1 MKRKTA
7 NTVTFQ
13 QLKFSGGQ
21 GFPACAGDMKSR
33 KLRRTLCYG
42 TVVKHNK
49 RNGEMNSTF
58 KIVFN
63 RARGAMTVV
72 NEMTKSHQT
81 GRKAAVAV
89 AVAGALAFS
98 TSVQAYVYVEAQGQ
112 DKTVTQAHVVSQ
124 DGDRVVGGWSNWSEA
139 AEKAA
144 LNNTVTVKS
153 GDWGMVLGG
162 HYTSGGAEV
171 DHSAVQNTHVVING
185 GTVSKS
191 VVGGTGGTDNQ
202 KLVRHNKTAVASVTI
217 NGGSFGTAQP
227 TTDCTELFVLGG
239 DLMKHKG
246 DNGGGNINAYAESE
260 IGATHVTI
268 KGGTFNSAVVGGS
281 AAIVYYGN
289 ANKGAKTT
297 VGTTNVTIEGGTF
310 NHAIVAGGLAS
321 GHRTHSFVTE
331 ANLSVIAKDKD
342 LAVNDSI
349 FAGGVRRMDSFGGSG
364 GSVEVKHATVRVED
378 VNVKGGIYG
387 TSASLKMLTEKVQV
401 DGKEKEKITGWEFKP
416 LEIDGAVATVLTDM
430 TLVNV
435 IAKESILG
443 EKSTLNVHGKVEL
456 GELKAKGVK
465 ISLFDAPANT
475 PKVQTFA
482 EDVPQTGTQL
492 NLGTLTGT
500 GNSFYFATSDA
511 SVNIAKNGNE
521 NTPDADKPLIDSIT
535 GSGSVNDD
543 VAGDLN
549 ELASMVT
556 VGGTS
561 GAEVLKNT
569 DLKLESGDVFG
580 ETTGTINKE
589 GKLEDVKTSVNMNN
603 VRIAEF
609 AMRTPM
615 QIARIESNDLRKR
628 LGDIRSS
635 EGATG
640 VWARYDGGRFSGG
653 EFENKFNK
661 VQVGADTALAAYG
674 SRLGLSFSYTQGDAD
689 MSGISAD
696 TDAYSLAAYG
706 MWFGEAGQFADVIG
720 RVGTVD
726 TDLATRTYKTNYDQL
741 MLSLSGEFGWR
752 FDLTDTFY
760 AEPSAELTYTRVDG
774 ETFKANS
781 NTLGI
786 DDYDSMVGRI
796 GATAGLNC
804 SQGRGGVYARFGVAH
819 EFMGDGRFTAV
830 NAAGTAA
837 DPIEVDGKD
846 TWVEYAVGANF
857 NITKQ
862 TYVWADL
869 ERTSGAEV
877 DEDWRATIGVRHAF

>member
-1 MKRKTA
+1 MK
-7 NTVTFQ
+7 
-13 QLKFSGGQ
+13 
-21 GFPACAGDMKSR
+21 
-33 KLRRTLCYG
+33 
-42 TVVKHNK
+42 
-49 RNGEMNSTF
+49 STF

-63 RARGAMTVV
+63 GARGAMTVV

-89 AVAGALAFS
+89 AVASALAFS
-98 TSVQAYVYVEAQGQ
+98 AGVQASEYVEAQGQ
-112 DKTVTQAHVVSQ
+112 DKTVTQADVEK
-124 DGDRVVGGWSNWSEA
+124 GGTRVVGGWRDWSNTA
-139 AEKAA
+139 QQAA
-144 LNNTVTVKS
+144 LNNTVTVQS
-153 GDWGMVLGG
+153 GKWNMAIGG
-162 HYTSGGAEV
+162 HYTSSETEV
-171 DHSAVQNTHVVING
+171 NHSAVQNTNVVING
-185 GTVSKS
+185 GEVYA
-191 VVGGTGGTDNQ
+191 VVGGTGGSDN
-202 KLVRHNKTAVASVTI
+202 LNVIRINKNAVASVTI
-217 NGGSFGTAQP
+217 NGGSFGTTKSQ
-227 TTDCTELFVLGG
+227 TDCTELFVLGG

-246 DNGGGNINAYAESE
+246 DNGNGNIDAYAVSE
-260 IGATHVTI
+260 IGATRVTI
-268 KGGTFNSAVVGGS
+268 KDGTFNRAIVGGS

-297 VGTTNVTIEGGTF
+297 VDTTNVTIEGGTF
-310 NHAIVAGGLAS
+310 NHGIVAGSLAS
-321 GHRTHSFVTE
+321 GHKTYSFVKE
-331 ANLSVIAKDKD
+331 ANLSVVAKDKPFE
-342 LAVNDSI
+342 VNNSI
-349 FAGGVRRMDSFGGSG
+349 FAGGLVRDDLYGNPSDSS
-364 GSVEVKHATVRVED
+364 STVEHATVRVEG
-378 VNVKGGIYG
+378 VQVSGGIYG
-387 TSASLKMLTEKVQV
+387 TDATLSMVGDEKDWMYRPLIKNGSA
-401 DGKEKEKITGWEFKP
+401 
-416 LEIDGAVATVLTDM
+416 ATVLTDM

-435 IAKESILG
+435 TAKESILG
-443 EKSTLNVHGKVEL
+443 KDSTLNVLGKVEL
-456 GELKAKGVK
+456 DELKATGVK

-475 PKVQTFA
+475 PKVQTFSEVA
-482 EDVPQTGTQL
+482 PQTGTQL
-492 NLGTLTGT
+492 NLDKLTGT

-511 SVNIAKNGNE
+511 SVNIKENGNVE
-521 NTPDADKPLIDSIT
+521 SETKPLIESIT
-535 GSGSVNDD
+535 GSGSVNDA
-543 VAGDLN
+543 VGGNL
-549 ELASMVT
+549 ESLADMVT
-556 VGGTS
+556 IGTQS
-561 GAEVLKNT
+561 GTDVLT
-569 DLKLESGDVFG
+569 STELKLESGDVFG
-580 ETTGTINKE
+580 ETTGTINE
-589 GKLEDVKTSVNMNN
+589 NGELEDVKTSVNMNN

-635 EGATG
+635 EGVTG

-706 MWFGEAGQFADVIG
+706 MWFGEAGQFVDVIG

>member
-1 MKRKTA
+1 
-7 NTVTFQ
+7 
-13 QLKFSGGQ
+13 
-21 GFPACAGDMKSR
+21 
-33 KLRRTLCYG
+33 
-42 TVVKHNK
+42 
-49 RNGEMNSTF
+49 MNSTF

-112 DKTVTQAHVVSQ
+112 DKTVTQANVVSQ

-162 HYTSGGAEV
+162 HYTSGGAVV

-191 VVGGTGGTDNQ
+191 VVGGTAGTDNQ
-202 KLVRHNKTAVASVTI
+202 KLVRNNKSAVANVTI
-217 NGGSFGTAQP
+217 NGGSFGTTNY

-239 DLMKHKG
+239 DLMKH
-246 DNGGGNINAYAESE
+246 GGSYSGIIDAEAESE

-401 DGKEKEKITGWEFKP
+401 DGEEKEKITGWEFKP
-416 LEIDGAVATVLTDM
+416 LEINGVVATVLTDM

-435 IAKESILG
+435 SATESILG
-443 EKSTLNVHGKVEL
+443 EKSTLNVHGKVKL
-456 GELKAKGVK
+456 NELKATDVK

-482 EDVPQTGTQL
+482 EAAPQTGTQL
-492 NLGTLTGT
+492 NLDTLTGT
-500 GNSFYFATSDA
+500 RNSFYFATSDA
-511 SVNIAKNGNE
+511 SVNIGRNGNVGSE
-521 NTPDADKPLIDSIT
+521 TKPLIDSIT

-543 VAGDLN
+543 VGGNL
-549 ELASMVT
+549 ESLADMVT
-556 VGGTS
+556 IGTQS
-561 GAEVLKNT
+561 GTDVLTNT
-569 DLKLESGDVFG
+569 ELKLESGDVFG
-580 ETTGTINKE
+580 ETTGKINEKGE
-589 GKLEDVKTSVNMNN
+589 LENVETSVNMNN

-628 LGDIRSS
+628 MGDIRSS

>member
-1 MKRKTA
+1 MKWKATKIPLYS
-7 NTVTFQ
+7 NGLSF
-13 QLKFSGGQ
+13 LGGGA

-89 AVAGALAFS
+89 AVAGGLAFS
-98 TSVQAYVYVEAQGQ
+98 VGVHAAVSVYVEGAGK
-112 DKTVTQAHVVSQ
+112 DITVTEANIISNF
-124 DGDRVVGGWSNWSEA
+124 DNRVVGGWNKWSDTA
-139 AEKAA
+139 QQAA
-144 LNNTVTVKS
+144 LNNTVTVQS
-153 GDWGMVLGG
+153 GKWNMAIGG
-162 HYTSGGAEV
+162 HYSGDRDKAIT
-171 DHSAVQNTHVVING
+171 HSVENTNVVING
-185 GTVSKS
+185 GEVYA
-191 VVGGTGGTDNQ
+191 VVGGTGGSDNL
-202 KLVRHNKTAVASVTI
+202 KVARSNKNAVASVTI
-217 NGGSFGTAQP
+217 NGGSFGT
-227 TTDCTELFVLGG
+227 TDYKTDCTELFVLGG
-239 DLMKHKG
+239 DLMKH
-246 DNGGGNINAYAESE
+246 GGSYSGIIDAEAESE

-310 NHAIVAGGLAS
+310 NHGIVAGGLAS
-321 GHRTHSFVTE
+321 GHKTHSFVKE
-331 ANLSVIAKDKD
+331 ANLSIVAKDKA
-342 LAVNDSI
+342 LVVKNSI
-349 FAGGVRRMDSFGGSG
+349 FAGGLVRDDAYGNPADSSSTVG
-364 GSVEVKHATVRVED
+364 HATVRVEG
-378 VNVKGGIYG
+378 VKVEGGIYG
-387 TSASLKMLTEKVQV
+387 TDATLSMVGNKQGWMYRPLLNTDGSA
-401 DGKEKEKITGWEFKP
+401 
-416 LEIDGAVATVLTDM
+416 ATVRTDM

-435 IAKESILG
+435 TATKSILG
-443 EKSTLNVHGKVEL
+443 KDSTLNVHGKVKL
-456 GELKAKGVK
+456 NELKATDVK

-482 EDVPQTGTQL
+482 DDAPQTGTQL
-492 NLGTLTGT
+492 NLDKLTGT

-511 SVNIAKNGNE
+511 SVNIKENGNAE
-521 NTPDADKPLIDSIT
+521 SETKPLIDSIT

-549 ELASMVT
+549 ELASMIT
-556 VGGTS
+556 VGDKT
-561 GAEVLKNT
+561 GADVLKNT

-580 ETTGTINKE
+580 ETTGTLNE
-589 GKLEDVKTSVNMNN
+589 NGELEDVKTSVNMNN

-628 LGDIRSS
+628 MGDIRSS

-774 ETFKANS
+774 ETFKANG

>member
-1 MKRKTA
+1 
-7 NTVTFQ
+7 
-13 QLKFSGGQ
+13 
-21 GFPACAGDMKSR
+21 MKSR

-112 DKTVTQAHVVSQ
+112 DKTVTQANVVSQ

-162 HYTSGGAEV
+162 HFSSGGAEV

-217 NGGSFGTAQP
+217 NGGSFRTTNY

-246 DNGGGNINAYAESE
+246 DAFGGNINAEAESE

-310 NHAIVAGGLAS
+310 NHGIVAGGLAS
-321 GHRTHSFVTE
+321 GHKTHSFVKE
-331 ANLSVIAKDKD
+331 ANLSIVAKDKA
-342 LAVNDSI
+342 LVVKNSI
-349 FAGGVRRMDSFGGSG
+349 FAGGLVRDDAYGNPADSSSTVG
-364 GSVEVKHATVRVED
+364 HATVRVEG
-378 VNVKGGIYG
+378 VKVEGGIYG
-387 TSASLKMLTEKVQV
+387 TDATLSMVGNKQGWMYRPLLNTDGSA
-401 DGKEKEKITGWEFKP
+401 
-416 LEIDGAVATVLTDM
+416 ATVRTDM

-435 IAKESILG
+435 TATKSILG
-443 EKSTLNVHGKVEL
+443 KDSTLNVHGKVKL
-456 GELKAKGVK
+456 NELKATDVK

-482 EDVPQTGTQL
+482 DDAPQTGTQL
-492 NLGTLTGT
+492 NLDKLTGT

-511 SVNIAKNGNE
+511 SVNIKENGNAE
-521 NTPDADKPLIDSIT
+521 SETKPLIDSIT

-580 ETTGTINKE
+580 ETTGTINEE

-628 LGDIRSS
+628 MGDIRSS
-635 EGATG
+635 EGVTG

-726 TDLATRTYKTNYDQL
+726 TELATRTYKTNYDQL

-774 ETFKANS
+774 ETFKANG

>member
-1 MKRKTA
+1 
-7 NTVTFQ
+7 
-13 QLKFSGGQ
+13 
-21 GFPACAGDMKSR
+21 
-33 KLRRTLCYG
+33 
-42 TVVKHNK
+42 
-49 RNGEMNSTF
+49 MNSTF

-98 TSVQAYVYVEAQGQ
+98 AGVQASEYVEAQGQ
-112 DKTVTQAHVVSQ
+112 DKTVTQADVEK
-124 DGDRVVGGWSNWSEA
+124 GGKRVVGGWRNWSGTA
-139 AEKAA
+139 QQAK
-144 LNNTVTVKS
+144 LNNTVTVES
-153 GDWGMVLGG
+153 GEWQLVIGG
-162 HYTSGGAEV
+162 HYSGVA
-171 DHSAVQNTHVVING
+171 DKAITHSVENTNVVING
-185 GTVSKS
+185 GSITKS
-191 VVGGTGGTDNQ
+191 VVGGTGASDN
-202 KLVRHNKTAVASVTI
+202 LEVTRINKNAVASVTI
-217 NGGSFGTAQP
+217 NGGSFGVAGEVGNT
-227 TTDCTELFVLGG
+227 TELFVLGG
-239 DLMKHKG
+239 DLMKHR
-246 DNGGGNINAYAESE
+246 GGFKNDPKDPDLSDAYAESE

-268 KGGTFNSAVVGGS
+268 KDGTFNSAIVGGS

-321 GHRTHSFVTE
+321 GHKTHSFVTE
-331 ANLSVIAKDKD
+331 ANLSVIAKDKA
-342 LAVNDSI
+342 LVVNDSI
-349 FAGGVRRMDSFGGSG
+349 FAGGVRRMDSLGGSG
-364 GSVEVKHATVRVED
+364 GSVKVDHATVRVEG
-378 VNVKGGIYG
+378 VKVEGGIYG
-387 TSASLKMLTEKVQV
+387 THAALTGTQSTTNSNNISKWHY
-401 DGKEKEKITGWEFKP
+401 DP

-435 IAKESILG
+435 SAKESILG
-443 EKSTLNVHGKVEL
+443 EESTLNVHGKVEL
-456 GELKAKGVK
+456 GDLKATGVK
-465 ISLFDAPANT
+465 ISLFDAPNS
-475 PKVQTFA
+475 PKVQTFDEA
-482 EDVPQTGTQL
+482 APQTGTQL
-492 NLGTLTGT
+492 NLGKLTGT

-511 SVNIAKNGNE
+511 SVNIEMNGNAE
-521 NTPDADKPLIDSIT
+521 SETKPLIDSIT

-549 ELASMVT
+549 ELASMIT
-556 VGGTS
+556 VDDKT

-580 ETTGTINKE
+580 ETTGTINEE
-589 GKLEDVKTSVNMNN
+589 GKIEDVKTSVNMNN

-609 AMRTPM
+609 AMRAPM

-628 LGDIRSS
+628 MGDIRSS
-635 EGATG
+635 EGVTG

-689 MSGISAD
+689 MSGMSGISAD

-774 ETFKANS
+774 ETFKANG

>member
-1 MKRKTA
+1 
-7 NTVTFQ
+7 
-13 QLKFSGGQ
+13 
-21 GFPACAGDMKSR
+21 
-33 KLRRTLCYG
+33 
-42 TVVKHNK
+42 
-49 RNGEMNSTF
+49 MNSTF

-98 TSVQAYVYVEAQGQ
+98 AGVQAETRYVQGQGQ
-112 DKTVTQAHVVSQ
+112 DVTVTKKDVDSKYSEN
-124 DGDRVVGGWSNWSEA
+124 RVVGGWSNWSEA

-144 LNNTVTVKS
+144 LNNTVTVES

-162 HYTSGGAEV
+162 HYTSGGAVV

-191 VVGGTGGTDNQ
+191 VVGGTAGTDNR
-202 KLVRHNKTAVASVTI
+202 KLVRNNKSAVANVTI
-217 NGGSFGTAQP
+217 NGGSFGAEGEVGNA
-227 TTDCTELFVLGG
+227 TELFVLGG
-239 DLMKHKG
+239 DLMKH
-246 DNGGGNINAYAESE
+246 GGSYSGIIDACAESE

-268 KGGTFNSAVVGGS
+268 KDGTFNSAIVGGS

-321 GHRTHSFVTE
+321 GHKTHSFVTE
-331 ANLSVIAKDKD
+331 ANLSVIAKDKA
-342 LAVNDSI
+342 LVVNDSI
-349 FAGGVRRMDSFGGSG
+349 FAGGVRRMDSLGGSG
-364 GSVEVKHATVRVED
+364 GSVEVDHATVRVEG
-378 VNVKGGIYG
+378 VKVEGGIYG
-387 TSASLKMLTEKVQV
+387 THAALKGTKSPTNSNNIIEWHY
-401 DGKEKEKITGWEFKP
+401 TP
-416 LEIDGAVATVLTDM
+416 LEIAGAVATVLTDM

-435 IAKESILG
+435 SATKSILG
-443 EKSTLNVHGKVEL
+443 EKSTLNVHGNVEL
-456 GELKAKGVK
+456 GELKATDVK
-465 ISLFDAPANT
+465 ISLFDAPNS
-475 PKVQTFA
+475 PKVQTFDEA
-482 EDVPQTGTQL
+482 APQTGTQL

-511 SVNIAKNGNE
+511 SVNIEKNGNAVSE
-521 NTPDADKPLIDSIT
+521 TKPLIDSIT

-549 ELASMVT
+549 ELASMIT
-556 VGGTS
+556 VGDKS

-580 ETTGTINKE
+580 ETTGTINEE

-696 TDAYSLAAYG
+696 TDAYSLAVYG

-774 ETFKANS
+774 ETFKANG

-837 DPIEVDGKD
+837 DLIEVDGKD

>member
-1 MKRKTA
+1 MKQKTA
-7 NTVTFQ
+7 NAVIFQ

-112 DKTVTQAHVVSQ
+112 DKTVTQADVVSQ

-162 HYTSGGAEV
+162 HYTSGGAVV

-191 VVGGTGGTDNQ
+191 VVGGTAGTDNQ
-202 KLVRHNKTAVASVTI
+202 KLVRNNKSAVANVTI
-217 NGGSFGTAQP
+217 NGGSFGTTNY

-239 DLMKHKG
+239 DLMKHRG
-246 DNGGGNINAYAESE
+246 DNSGGNINAEAESE

-310 NHAIVAGGLAS
+310 NHGIVAGGLAS
-321 GHRTHSFVTE
+321 GHKTHSFVKE
-331 ANLSVIAKDKD
+331 ANLSIIAKDKA
-342 LAVNDSI
+342 LVVNKSI
-349 FAGGVRRMDSFGGSG
+349 FAGGLVRDDAYGNPADSSSTVG
-364 GSVEVKHATVRVED
+364 HATVRVEG
-378 VNVKGGIYG
+378 VKVEGGIYG
-387 TSASLKMLTEKVQV
+387 TDATLSMVGNKQGWMYRPLLNTDGSA
-401 DGKEKEKITGWEFKP
+401 
-416 LEIDGAVATVLTDM
+416 ATVRTDM

-435 IAKESILG
+435 TAKESILG
-443 EKSTLNVHGKVEL
+443 KDSTLNVHGKVEL
-456 GELKAKGVK
+456 GELKATGVK

-689 MSGISAD
+689 MSGMSGISAD

-774 ETFKANS
+774 ETFKANG

>member
-1 MKRKTA
+1 MKWKTA
-7 NTVTFQ
+7 NAVIFQ

-98 TSVQAYVYVEAQGQ
+98 AGVQASEYVEAQGQ
-112 DKTVTQAHVVSQ
+112 DKTVTQADVEK
-124 DGDRVVGGWSNWSEA
+124 GGKRVVGGWRNWSDTA
-139 AEKAA
+139 QQAK
-144 LNNTVTVKS
+144 LNNTVTVES
-153 GDWGMVLGG
+153 GEWQLVIGG
-162 HYTSGGAEV
+162 HYSGVA
-171 DHSAVQNTHVVING
+171 DKAITHSVENTNVVING
-185 GTVSKS
+185 GTITKS
-191 VVGGTGGTDNQ
+191 VVGGTGASNNFEITRIDKN
-202 KLVRHNKTAVASVTI
+202 AVASVTI
-217 NGGSFGTAQP
+217 NGGSFGVEGEVGNA
-227 TTDCTELFVLGG
+227 TELFVLGG
-239 DLMKHKG
+239 DLMKHRGTFKSNK
-246 DNGGGNINAYAESE
+246 DEPDLSNAYAESE
-260 IGATHVTI
+260 IGATRVTI
-268 KGGTFNSAVVGGS
+268 NDGTFNSAIVGGS
-281 AAIVYYGN
+281 AAIVYYGD
-289 ANKGAKTT
+289 ANRGAKTT
-297 VGTTNVTIEGGTF
+297 VGTTNVTIEGGKF
-310 NHAIVAGGLAS
+310 NHGIVAGSLAS
-321 GHRTHSFVTE
+321 GHKTYSLVKE
-331 ANLSVIAKDKD
+331 ANLSIVAKDKP
-342 LAVNDSI
+342 LEVNNSI
-349 FAGGVRRMDSFGGSG
+349 FAGGLVRYDAYGNNGNPSDSS
-364 GSVEVKHATVRVED
+364 STVEHATVRVEGVTVD
-378 VNVKGGIYG
+378 GGIYG
-387 TSASLKMLTEKVQV
+387 TDAVLTGTVSSSNPNNISK
-401 DGKEKEKITGWEFKP
+401 WHYKP
-416 LEIDGAVATVLTDM
+416 LENNGAFATVRTDM

-435 IAKESILG
+435 TAKESILG
-443 EKSTLNVHGKVEL
+443 KDSTLNVHGKVEL
-456 GELKAKGVK
+456 GELKATGVK

-482 EDVPQTGTQL
+482 EAASQTGTQL
-492 NLGTLTGT
+492 NLEKLTGT
-500 GNSFYFATSDA
+500 GNE
-511 SVNIAKNGNE
+511 NGE
-521 NTPDADKPLIDSIT
+521 
-535 GSGSVNDD
+535 
-543 VAGDLN
+543 
-549 ELASMVT
+549 
-556 VGGTS
+556 
-561 GAEVLKNT
+561 
-569 DLKLESGDVFG
+569 
-580 ETTGTINKE
+580 
-589 GKLEDVKTSVNMNN
+589 LEDVKTSVNMNN

-628 LGDIRSS
+628 MGDIRSS
-635 EGATG
+635 EGVTG

-689 MSGISAD
+689 MSGISGISAD

-752 FDLTDTFY
+752 FDLTDAFY

-774 ETFKANS
+774 ETFKANG

>member
-1 MKRKTA
+1 
-7 NTVTFQ
+7 
-13 QLKFSGGQ
+13 
-21 GFPACAGDMKSR
+21 MKSR

-98 TSVQAYVYVEAQGQ
+98 AGVQASEYVEAQGQ
-112 DKTVTQAHVVSQ
+112 DKTVTQADVEK
-124 DGDRVVGGWSNWSEA
+124 GGKRVVGGWRNWSDTA
-139 AEKAA
+139 QQAK
-144 LNNTVTVKS
+144 LNNTVTVES
-153 GDWGMVLGG
+153 GEWQLVIGG
-162 HYTSGGAEV
+162 HYSGVA
-171 DHSAVQNTHVVING
+171 DKAITHSVENTNVVING
-185 GTVSKS
+185 GSITKS
-191 VVGGTGGTDNQ
+191 VVGGTGASDN
-202 KLVRHNKTAVASVTI
+202 LEVTRINKNAVASVTI
-217 NGGSFGTAQP
+217 NGGSFGVAGEVGNT
-227 TTDCTELFVLGG
+227 TELFVLGG
-239 DLMKHKG
+239 DLMKHR
-246 DNGGGNINAYAESE
+246 GGFKNDPKDPDLSDAYAESE

-268 KGGTFNSAVVGGS
+268 KDGTFNSAIVGGS

-321 GHRTHSFVTE
+321 GHKTHSFVTE
-331 ANLSVIAKDKD
+331 ANLSVIAKDKA
-342 LAVNDSI
+342 LVVNDSI
-349 FAGGVRRMDSFGGSG
+349 FAGGVRRMDSLGGSG
-364 GSVEVKHATVRVED
+364 GSVKVDHATVRVEG
-378 VNVKGGIYG
+378 VKVEGGIYG
-387 TSASLKMLTEKVQV
+387 THAALTGTQSTTNSNNISKWHY
-401 DGKEKEKITGWEFKP
+401 DP

-435 IAKESILG
+435 SAKESILG
-443 EKSTLNVHGKVEL
+443 EESTLNVHGKVEL
-456 GELKAKGVK
+456 GDLKATGVK
-465 ISLFDAPANT
+465 ISLFDAPNS
-475 PKVQTFA
+475 PKVQTFDEA
-482 EDVPQTGTQL
+482 APQTGTQL
-492 NLGTLTGT
+492 NLGKLTGT

-511 SVNIAKNGNE
+511 SVNIEMNGNAE
-521 NTPDADKPLIDSIT
+521 SETKPLIDSIT

-549 ELASMVT
+549 ELASMIT
-556 VGGTS
+556 VDDKT

-580 ETTGTINKE
+580 ETTGTINEE

-628 LGDIRSS
+628 MGDIRSS
-635 EGATG
+635 EGVTG

-689 MSGISAD
+689 MSGMSGISAD

-774 ETFKANS
+774 ETFKANG

>member
-1 MKRKTA
+1 
-7 NTVTFQ
+7 
-13 QLKFSGGQ
+13 
-21 GFPACAGDMKSR
+21 MKSR
-33 KLRRTLCYG
+33 ILRRTLCYG

-98 TSVQAYVYVEAQGQ
+98 AGVQASEYVEAQGQ
-112 DKTVTQAHVVSQ
+112 DKTVTQADVEK
-124 DGDRVVGGWSNWSEA
+124 GGKRVVGGWRNWSGTA
-139 AEKAA
+139 QQAK
-144 LNNTVTVKS
+144 LNNTVTVES
-153 GDWGMVLGG
+153 GEWQLVIGG
-162 HYTSGGAEV
+162 HYSGVA
-171 DHSAVQNTHVVING
+171 DKAITHSVENTNVVING
-185 GTVSKS
+185 GSITKS
-191 VVGGTGGTDNQ
+191 VVGGTGASDN
-202 KLVRHNKTAVASVTI
+202 LEVTRINKNAVASVTI
-217 NGGSFGTAQP
+217 NGGFFGVAGEVGNT
-227 TTDCTELFVLGG
+227 TELFVLGG
-239 DLMKHKG
+239 DLMKHR
-246 DNGGGNINAYAESE
+246 GGFKNDPKDPDLSDAYAESE

-268 KGGTFNSAVVGGS
+268 KDGTFNSAIVGGS

-321 GHRTHSFVTE
+321 GHKTHSFVTE
-331 ANLSVIAKDKD
+331 ANLSVIAKDKA
-342 LAVNDSI
+342 LVVNDSI
-349 FAGGVRRMDSFGGSG
+349 FAGGVRRMDSLGGSG
-364 GSVEVKHATVRVED
+364 GSVKVDHATVRVEG
-378 VNVKGGIYG
+378 VKVEGGIYG
-387 TSASLKMLTEKVQV
+387 THAALTGTQSTTNSNNISKWHY
-401 DGKEKEKITGWEFKP
+401 DP

-435 IAKESILG
+435 SAKESILG
-443 EKSTLNVHGKVEL
+443 EESTLNVHGKVEL
-456 GELKAKGVK
+456 GDLKATGVK
-465 ISLFDAPANT
+465 ISLFDAPNS
-475 PKVQTFA
+475 PKVQTFDEA
-482 EDVPQTGTQL
+482 APQTGTQL
-492 NLGTLTGT
+492 NLGKLTGT

-511 SVNIAKNGNE
+511 SVNIEMNGNAE
-521 NTPDADKPLIDSIT
+521 SETKPLIDSIT

-549 ELASMVT
+549 ELASMIT
-556 VGGTS
+556 VDDKT

-580 ETTGTINKE
+580 ETTGTINEE

-628 LGDIRSS
+628 MGDIRSS
-635 EGATG
+635 EGVTG

>member
-1 MKRKTA
+1 
-7 NTVTFQ
+7 
-13 QLKFSGGQ
+13 
-21 GFPACAGDMKSR
+21 MKSR
-33 KLRRTLCYG
+33 KLRRILCYG

-98 TSVQAYVYVEAQGQ
+98 AGVQASEYVEAQGQ
-112 DKTVTQAHVVSQ
+112 DKTVTQADVEK
-124 DGDRVVGGWSNWSEA
+124 GGKRVVGGWRNWSDTA
-139 AEKAA
+139 QQAK
-144 LNNTVTVKS
+144 LNNTVTVES
-153 GDWGMVLGG
+153 GEWQLVIGG
-162 HYTSGGAEV
+162 HYSGVA
-171 DHSAVQNTHVVING
+171 DKAITHSVENTNVVING
-185 GTVSKS
+185 GSITKS
-191 VVGGTGGTDNQ
+191 VVGGTGASDN
-202 KLVRHNKTAVASVTI
+202 LEVTRINKNAVASVTI
-217 NGGSFGTAQP
+217 NGGSFGVAGEVGNT
-227 TTDCTELFVLGG
+227 TELFVLGG
-239 DLMKHKG
+239 DLMKHR
-246 DNGGGNINAYAESE
+246 GGFKNDPKDPDLSDAYAESE

-268 KGGTFNSAVVGGS
+268 KDGTFNSAIVGGS

-321 GHRTHSFVTE
+321 GHKTHSFVTE
-331 ANLSVIAKDKD
+331 ANLSVIAKDKA
-342 LAVNDSI
+342 LVVNDSI
-349 FAGGVRRMDSFGGSG
+349 FAGGVRRMDSLGGSG
-364 GSVEVKHATVRVED
+364 GSVKVDHATVRVEG
-378 VNVKGGIYG
+378 VKVEGGIYG
-387 TSASLKMLTEKVQV
+387 THAALTGTQSTTNSNNISKWHY
-401 DGKEKEKITGWEFKP
+401 DP

-435 IAKESILG
+435 SAKESILG
-443 EKSTLNVHGKVEL
+443 EESTLNVHGKVEL
-456 GELKAKGVK
+456 GDLKATGVK
-465 ISLFDAPANT
+465 ISLFDAPNS
-475 PKVQTFA
+475 PKVQTFDEA
-482 EDVPQTGTQL
+482 APQTGTQL
-492 NLGTLTGT
+492 NLGKLTGT

-511 SVNIAKNGNE
+511 SVNIEMNGNAE
-521 NTPDADKPLIDSIT
+521 SETKPLIDSIT

-549 ELASMVT
+549 ELASMIT
-556 VGGTS
+556 VDDKT

-580 ETTGTINKE
+580 ETTGTINEE

-628 LGDIRSS
+628 MGDIRSS
-635 EGATG
+635 EGVTG

-689 MSGISAD
+689 MSGMSGISAD

-752 FDLTDTFY
+752 FDLTDAFY

-774 ETFKANS
+774 ETFKANG

>member
-1 MKRKTA
+1 
-7 NTVTFQ
+7 
-13 QLKFSGGQ
+13 
-21 GFPACAGDMKSR
+21 
-33 KLRRTLCYG
+33 
-42 TVVKHNK
+42 
-49 RNGEMNSTF
+49 MNSTF

-98 TSVQAYVYVEAQGQ
+98 AGVQASEYVEAQGQ
-112 DKTVTQAHVVSQ
+112 DKTVTQADVEK
-124 DGDRVVGGWSNWSEA
+124 GGKRVVGGWRNWSDTA
-139 AEKAA
+139 QQAK
-144 LNNTVTVKS
+144 LNNTVTVES
-153 GDWGMVLGG
+153 GEWQLVIGG
-162 HYTSGGAEV
+162 HYSGVA
-171 DHSAVQNTHVVING
+171 DKAITHSVENTNVVING
-185 GTVSKS
+185 GSITKS
-191 VVGGTGGTDNQ
+191 VVGGTGASDN
-202 KLVRHNKTAVASVTI
+202 LEVTRINKNAVASVTI
-217 NGGSFGTAQP
+217 NGGSFGVAGEVGNA
-227 TTDCTELFVLGG
+227 TELFVVGG
-239 DLMKHKG
+239 DLMKHR
-246 DNGGGNINAYAESE
+246 GGYREEESWPDLTNAYAESV

-268 KGGTFNSAVVGGS
+268 KDGTFNSAIVGGS

-321 GHRTHSFVTE
+321 GHKTHSFVTE
-331 ANLSVIAKDKD
+331 ANLSVIAKDKA
-342 LAVNDSI
+342 LVVKDSI
-349 FAGGVRRMDSFGGSG
+349 FAGGVRRMDSLGGSG
-364 GSVEVKHATVRVED
+364 GSVKVDHATVRVEG
-378 VNVKGGIYG
+378 VEVQGGIYG
-387 TSASLKMLTEKVQV
+387 THAALTGTQSTT
-401 DGKEKEKITGWEFKP
+401 DSNKISKWNYNP

-435 IAKESILG
+435 SAKESILG

-456 GELKAKGVK
+456 GDLKATGVK
-465 ISLFDAPANT
+465 ISLFDAPNS
-475 PKVQTFA
+475 PKVQTFDEA
-482 EDVPQTGTQL
+482 APQTGTQL

-500 GNSFYFATSDA
+500 GNSFYFAISDA

-549 ELASMVT
+549 ELASMIT
-556 VGGTS
+556 VGDKT
-561 GAEVLKNT
+561 GADVLKNT

-580 ETTGTINKE
+580 ETTGTINEE

-628 LGDIRSS
+628 MGDIRSS
-635 EGATG
+635 EGVTG

-689 MSGISAD
+689 MSGMSGISAD

-774 ETFKANS
+774 ETFKANG

>member
-1 MKRKTA
+1 
-7 NTVTFQ
+7 
-13 QLKFSGGQ
+13 
-21 GFPACAGDMKSR
+21 MKSR

-162 HYTSGGAEV
+162 HYTSGGAVV

-202 KLVRHNKTAVASVTI
+202 KLVRNNKTAVTSVTI
-217 NGGSFGTAQP
+217 NDGRFGTDQP

-239 DLMKHKG
+239 DLMKYKG
-246 DNGGGNINAYAESE
+246 ATNVVDDTKEAMST

-268 KGGTFNSAVVGGS
+268 KHGTFNSAIVGGS
-281 AAIVYYGN
+281 AAIVYYEN
-289 ANKGAKTT
+289 ANKGVTT
-297 VGTTNVTIEGGTF
+297 SVGTTNVKIEGGTF

-349 FAGGVRRMDSFGGSG
+349 FAGGVRRMDSLGGSG
-364 GSVEVKHATVRVED
+364 GSVEVDHATVRVED

-435 IAKESILG
+435 TAKESILG
-443 EKSTLNVHGKVEL
+443 KDSTLNVHGKVEL
-456 GELKAKGVK
+456 GELKATDVK
-465 ISLFDAPANT
+465 ISLFDAPNS
-475 PKVQTFA
+475 PKVQTFDEA
-482 EDVPQTGTQL
+482 APQTGTQL

-511 SVNIAKNGNE
+511 SVNIEKNGNAVSE
-521 NTPDADKPLIDSIT
+521 TKPLIDSIT

-543 VAGDLN
+543 VGGNL
-549 ELASMVT
+549 ESLADMVT
-556 VGGTS
+556 IGTQS
-561 GAEVLKNT
+561 GTDVLTNT
-569 DLKLESGDVFG
+569 KLTLESGDVFG
-580 ETTGTINKE
+580 ETTGTINEE
-589 GKLEDVKTSVNMNN
+589 GKLENVTTSVNMNN

-774 ETFKANS
+774 ETFKANG

>member
-1 MKRKTA
+1 
-7 NTVTFQ
+7 
-13 QLKFSGGQ
+13 
-21 GFPACAGDMKSR
+21 
-33 KLRRTLCYG
+33 
-42 TVVKHNK
+42 
-49 RNGEMNSTF
+49 
-58 KIVFN
+58 
-63 RARGAMTVV
+63 
-72 NEMTKSHQT
+72 MTKSHQT

-98 TSVQAYVYVEAQGQ
+98 AGVQASEYVEAQGQ
-112 DKTVTQAHVVSQ
+112 DKTVTQADVEK
-124 DGDRVVGGWSNWSEA
+124 GGKRVVGGWRNWSDTA
-139 AEKAA
+139 QQAK
-144 LNNTVTVKS
+144 LNNTVTVES
-153 GDWGMVLGG
+153 GEWQLVIGG
-162 HYTSGGAEV
+162 HYSGVA
-171 DHSAVQNTHVVING
+171 DKAITHSVENTNVVING
-185 GTVSKS
+185 GSITKS
-191 VVGGTGGTDNQ
+191 VVGGTGASDN
-202 KLVRHNKTAVASVTI
+202 LEVTRINKNAVASVTI
-217 NGGSFGTAQP
+217 NGGSFGVAGEVGNT
-227 TTDCTELFVLGG
+227 TELFVLGG
-239 DLMKHKG
+239 DLMKHR
-246 DNGGGNINAYAESE
+246 GGFKNDPKDPDLSDAYAESE

-268 KGGTFNSAVVGGS
+268 KDGTFNSAIVGGS

-321 GHRTHSFVTE
+321 GHKTHSFVTE
-331 ANLSVIAKDKD
+331 ANLSVIAKDKA
-342 LAVNDSI
+342 LVVNDSI
-349 FAGGVRRMDSFGGSG
+349 FAGGVRRMDSLGGSG
-364 GSVEVKHATVRVED
+364 GSVKVDHATVRVEG
-378 VNVKGGIYG
+378 VKVEGGIYG
-387 TSASLKMLTEKVQV
+387 THAALTGTQSTTNSNNISKWHY
-401 DGKEKEKITGWEFKP
+401 DP

-435 IAKESILG
+435 SAKESILG
-443 EKSTLNVHGKVEL
+443 EESTLNVHGKVEL
-456 GELKAKGVK
+456 GDLKATGVK
-465 ISLFDAPANT
+465 ISLFDAPNS
-475 PKVQTFA
+475 PKVQTFDEA
-482 EDVPQTGTQL
+482 APQTGTQL
-492 NLGTLTGT
+492 NLGKLTGT

-511 SVNIAKNGNE
+511 SVNIEMNGNAE
-521 NTPDADKPLIDSIT
+521 SETKPLIDSIT

-549 ELASMVT
+549 ELASMIT
-556 VGGTS
+556 VDDKT

-580 ETTGTINKE
+580 ETTGTINEE

-628 LGDIRSS
+628 MGDIRSS
-635 EGATG
+635 EGVTG

-774 ETFKANS
+774 ETFKANG

>member
-1 MKRKTA
+1 MKWKTS
-7 NTVTFQ
+7 NVVIFQ
-13 QLKFSGGQ
+13 QLKFSGGGQ

-162 HYTSGGAEV
+162 HFSSGGAEV

-217 NGGSFGTAQP
+217 NGGSFGTTNY

-239 DLMKHKG
+239 DLMKHRG
-246 DNGGGNINAYAESE
+246 DAFDGNINAEAESE
-260 IGATHVTI
+260 IGATHITI

-310 NHAIVAGGLAS
+310 NHGIVAGGLAS
-321 GHRTHSFVTE
+321 GHKTHSFVNE
-331 ANLSVIAKDKD
+331 ANLSIVAKDKA
-342 LAVNDSI
+342 LVVKKSI
-349 FAGGVRRMDSFGGSG
+349 FAGGLVRDDAYGNPADSSSTVG
-364 GSVEVKHATVRVED
+364 HATVRVEG
-378 VNVKGGIYG
+378 VKVEGEGGIYG
-387 TSASLKMLTEKVQV
+387 TDATLSMVGNKQGWMYRPLLNTDGSA
-401 DGKEKEKITGWEFKP
+401 
-416 LEIDGAVATVLTDM
+416 ATVLTDM

-435 IAKESILG
+435 TAKESILG
-443 EKSTLNVHGKVEL
+443 KDSTLNVHGKVEL
-456 GELKAKGVK
+456 GELKATDVK
-465 ISLFDAPANT
+465 ISLFDAPNS
-475 PKVQTFA
+475 PKAQTFDEA
-482 EDVPQTGTQL
+482 APQTGTQL

-511 SVNIAKNGNE
+511 SVNIEKNGNAVSE
-521 NTPDADKPLIDSIT
+521 TKPLIDSIT

-549 ELASMVT
+549 ELASMIT
-556 VGGTS
+556 VGDKT
-561 GAEVLKNT
+561 GADVLKNT

-580 ETTGTINKE
+580 ETTGTINEE

-628 LGDIRSS
+628 MGDIRSS

-774 ETFKANS
+774 ETFKANG

>member
-1 MKRKTA
+1 
-7 NTVTFQ
+7 
-13 QLKFSGGQ
+13 
-21 GFPACAGDMKSR
+21 
-33 KLRRTLCYG
+33 
-42 TVVKHNK
+42 
-49 RNGEMNSTF
+49 MNSTF

-98 TSVQAYVYVEAQGQ
+98 AGVQASEYVEAQGQ
-112 DKTVTQAHVVSQ
+112 DKTVTQADVEK
-124 DGDRVVGGWSNWSEA
+124 GGKRVVGGWRNWSGTA
-139 AEKAA
+139 QQAK
-144 LNNTVTVKS
+144 LNNTVTVES
-153 GDWGMVLGG
+153 GEWQLVIGG
-162 HYTSGGAEV
+162 HYSGVA
-171 DHSAVQNTHVVING
+171 DKAITHSVENTNVVING
-185 GTVSKS
+185 GSITKS
-191 VVGGTGGTDNQ
+191 VVGGTGASDN
-202 KLVRHNKTAVASVTI
+202 LEVTRINKNAVASVTI
-217 NGGSFGTAQP
+217 NGGSFGVAGEVGNT
-227 TTDCTELFVLGG
+227 TELFVLGG
-239 DLMKHKG
+239 DLMKHR
-246 DNGGGNINAYAESE
+246 GGFKNDPKDPDLSDAYAESE

-268 KGGTFNSAVVGGS
+268 KDGTFNSAIVGGS

-321 GHRTHSFVTE
+321 GHKTHSFVTE
-331 ANLSVIAKDKD
+331 ANLSVIAKDKA
-342 LAVNDSI
+342 LVVNDSI
-349 FAGGVRRMDSFGGSG
+349 FAGGVRRMDSLGGSG
-364 GSVEVKHATVRVED
+364 GSVKVDHATVRVEG
-378 VNVKGGIYG
+378 VKVEGGIYG
-387 TSASLKMLTEKVQV
+387 THAALTGTQSTTNSNNISKWHY
-401 DGKEKEKITGWEFKP
+401 DP

-435 IAKESILG
+435 SAKESILG
-443 EKSTLNVHGKVEL
+443 EESTLNVHGKVEL
-456 GELKAKGVK
+456 GDLKATGVK
-465 ISLFDAPANT
+465 ISLFDAPNS
-475 PKVQTFA
+475 PKVQTFDEA
-482 EDVPQTGTQL
+482 APQTGTQL
-492 NLGTLTGT
+492 NLGKLTGT

-511 SVNIAKNGNE
+511 SVNIEMNGNAE
-521 NTPDADKPLIDSIT
+521 SETKPLIDSIT

-549 ELASMVT
+549 ELASMIT
-556 VGGTS
+556 VDDKT

-580 ETTGTINKE
+580 ETTGTINEE
-589 GKLEDVKTSVNMNN
+589 GKIEDVKTSVNMNN

-628 LGDIRSS
+628 MGDIRSS
-635 EGATG
+635 EGVTG

-689 MSGISAD
+689 MSGMSGISAD

-720 RVGTVD
+720 RVGTMD

-774 ETFKANS
+774 ETFKANG

>member
-1 MKRKTA
+1 
-7 NTVTFQ
+7 
-13 QLKFSGGQ
+13 
-21 GFPACAGDMKSR
+21 
-33 KLRRTLCYG
+33 
-42 TVVKHNK
+42 
-49 RNGEMNSTF
+49 MNSTF

-98 TSVQAYVYVEAQGQ
+98 AGVQASEYVEAQGQ
-112 DKTVTQAHVVSQ
+112 DKTVTQADVEKGGKH
-124 DGDRVVGGWSNWSEA
+124 VVGGWRNWSDTA
-139 AEKAA
+139 QQAK
-144 LNNTVTVKS
+144 LNNTVTVES
-153 GDWGMVLGG
+153 GEWQLVIGG
-162 HYTSGGAEV
+162 HYSGVA
-171 DHSAVQNTHVVING
+171 DKAITHSVENTNVVING
-185 GTVSKS
+185 GSITKS
-191 VVGGTGGTDNQ
+191 VVGGTGASDN
-202 KLVRHNKTAVASVTI
+202 LEVTRINKNAVASVTI
-217 NGGSFGTAQP
+217 NGGSFGVAGEVGNA
-227 TTDCTELFVLGG
+227 TELFVVGG
-239 DLMKHKG
+239 DLMKHR
-246 DNGGGNINAYAESE
+246 GGYREEESWPDLTNAYAESV

-268 KGGTFNSAVVGGS
+268 KDGTFNSAIVGGS

-321 GHRTHSFVTE
+321 GHKTHSFVTE
-331 ANLSVIAKDKD
+331 ANLSVIAKDKA
-342 LAVNDSI
+342 LVVKDSI
-349 FAGGVRRMDSFGGSG
+349 FAGGVRRMDSLGGSG
-364 GSVEVKHATVRVED
+364 GSVKVDHATVRVEG
-378 VNVKGGIYG
+378 VEVQGGIYG
-387 TSASLKMLTEKVQV
+387 THAALTGTQSTT
-401 DGKEKEKITGWEFKP
+401 DSNKISKWNYNP

-435 IAKESILG
+435 SAKESILG

-456 GELKAKGVK
+456 GDLKATGVK
-465 ISLFDAPANT
+465 ISLFDAPNS
-475 PKVQTFA
+475 PKVQTFDEA
-482 EDVPQTGTQL
+482 APQTGTQL

-500 GNSFYFATSDA
+500 GNSFYFAISDA

-549 ELASMVT
+549 ELASMIT
-556 VGGTS
+556 VGDKT
-561 GAEVLKNT
+561 GADVLKNT

-580 ETTGTINKE
+580 ETTGTINEE

-628 LGDIRSS
+628 MGDIRSS
-635 EGATG
+635 EGVTG

-689 MSGISAD
+689 MSGMSGISAD

-774 ETFKANS
+774 ETFKANG

>member
-1 MKRKTA
+1 
-7 NTVTFQ
+7 
-13 QLKFSGGQ
+13 
-21 GFPACAGDMKSR
+21 
-33 KLRRTLCYG
+33 
-42 TVVKHNK
+42 
-49 RNGEMNSTF
+49 MNSTF

-89 AVAGALAFS
+89 AVAGGLAFS
-98 TSVQAYVYVEAQGQ
+98 VGVHAAVSVYVEGAGK
-112 DKTVTQAHVVSQ
+112 DITVTEANIISNF
-124 DGDRVVGGWSNWSEA
+124 DNRVVGGWNKWSDTA
-139 AEKAA
+139 QQAA
-144 LNNTVTVKS
+144 LNNTVTVQS
-153 GDWGMVLGG
+153 GKWNMAIGG
-162 HYTSGGAEV
+162 HYSGDRDKAIT
-171 DHSAVQNTHVVING
+171 HSVENTNVVING
-185 GTVSKS
+185 GEVYA
-191 VVGGTGGTDNQ
+191 VVGGTGGSDNL
-202 KLVRHNKTAVASVTI
+202 KVARSNKNAVASVTI
-217 NGGSFGTAQP
+217 NGGSFGT
-227 TTDCTELFVLGG
+227 TDYKTDCTELFVLGG
-239 DLMKHKG
+239 DLMKH
-246 DNGGGNINAYAESE
+246 GGSYSGIIDAEAESE

-310 NHAIVAGGLAS
+310 NHGIVAGGLAS
-321 GHRTHSFVTE
+321 GHKTHSFVKE
-331 ANLSVIAKDKD
+331 ANLSIVAKDKA
-342 LAVNDSI
+342 LVVKNSI
-349 FAGGVRRMDSFGGSG
+349 FAGGLVRDDAYGNPADSSSTVG
-364 GSVEVKHATVRVED
+364 HATVRVEG
-378 VNVKGGIYG
+378 VKVEGGIYG
-387 TSASLKMLTEKVQV
+387 TDATLSMVGNKQGWMYRPLLNTDGSA
-401 DGKEKEKITGWEFKP
+401 
-416 LEIDGAVATVLTDM
+416 ATVRTDM

-435 IAKESILG
+435 TATKSILG
-443 EKSTLNVHGKVEL
+443 KDSTLNVHGKVKL
-456 GELKAKGVK
+456 NELKATDVK

-482 EDVPQTGTQL
+482 DDAPQTGTQL
-492 NLGTLTGT
+492 NLDKLTGT

-511 SVNIAKNGNE
+511 SVNIKENGNAE
-521 NTPDADKPLIDSIT
+521 SETKPLIDSIT

-549 ELASMVT
+549 ELASMIT
-556 VGGTS
+556 VGDKT
-561 GAEVLKNT
+561 GADVLKNT

-580 ETTGTINKE
+580 ETTGTLNE
-589 GKLEDVKTSVNMNN
+589 NGELEDVKTSVNMNN

-628 LGDIRSS
+628 MGDIRSS

-774 ETFKANS
+774 ETFKANG

>member
-1 MKRKTA
+1 MSLYF
-7 NTVTFQ
+7 NSLSF
-13 QLKFSGGQ
+13 LGGGQ

-112 DKTVTQAHVVSQ
+112 DKTVTQANVVSQ

-144 LNNTVTVKS
+144 LNNTVTVQS
-153 GDWGMVLGG
+153 GKWNMAIGG
-162 HYTSGGAEV
+162 HYSGDRDKAIT
-171 DHSAVQNTHVVING
+171 HSVENTNVVING
-185 GTVSKS
+185 GEVYA
-191 VVGGTGGTDNQ
+191 VVGGTGGSDNL
-202 KLVRHNKTAVASVTI
+202 KVARSNKNAVASVTI
-217 NGGSFGTAQP
+217 NGGSFGT
-227 TTDCTELFVLGG
+227 TDYKTDCTELFVLGG
-239 DLMKHKG
+239 DLMKH
-246 DNGGGNINAYAESE
+246 GGSYSGIIDAEAESE

-310 NHAIVAGGLAS
+310 NHGIVAGGLAS
-321 GHRTHSFVTE
+321 GHKTHSFVKE
-331 ANLSVIAKDKD
+331 ANLSIVAKGKP
-342 LAVNDSI
+342 LEVNNSI
-349 FAGGVRRMDSFGGSG
+349 FAGGLMRKYE
-364 GSVEVKHATVRVED
+364 SVTESTSTVEHATVRVEGVTVD
-378 VNVKGGIYG
+378 GGIYG
-387 TSASLKMLTEKVQV
+387 TDAVLTGTVSSSNPNNISK
-401 DGKEKEKITGWEFKP
+401 WHYKP
-416 LEIDGAVATVLTDM
+416 LENNGAFATVRTDM

-435 IAKESILG
+435 TAKESILG
-443 EKSTLNVHGKVEL
+443 KDSTLNVHGKVKL
-456 GELKAKGVK
+456 NELKATDVK

-511 SVNIAKNGNE
+511 SVNIKENGNAE
-521 NTPDADKPLIDSIT
+521 SETEPLIDSIT

-543 VAGDLN
+543 VGGNL
-549 ELASMVT
+549 ESLADMVT
-556 VGGTS
+556 IGTQS
-561 GAEVLKNT
+561 GTDVLTNT
-569 DLKLESGDVFG
+569 KLTLESGDVFG
-580 ETTGTINKE
+580 ETTGTLNENGELE
-589 GKLEDVKTSVNMNN
+589 GVKTSVNMNN

>member
-1 MKRKTA
+1 
-7 NTVTFQ
+7 
-13 QLKFSGGQ
+13 
-21 GFPACAGDMKSR
+21 
-33 KLRRTLCYG
+33 
-42 TVVKHNK
+42 
-49 RNGEMNSTF
+49 MNSTF

-162 HYTSGGAEV
+162 HFSSGGAEV

-217 NGGSFGTAQP
+217 NGGSFGTTNY

-246 DNGGGNINAYAESE
+246 DAFGGNINAEAESE

-321 GHRTHSFVTE
+321 GHKTHSFVTE
-331 ANLSVIAKDKD
+331 ANLSVIAKDKA
-342 LAVNDSI
+342 LVVNDSI
-349 FAGGVRRMDSFGGSG
+349 FAGGLVRDDAYGNPADSSSTVG
-364 GSVEVKHATVRVED
+364 HATVRVEG
-378 VNVKGGIYG
+378 VKVEGEGGIYG
-387 TSASLKMLTEKVQV
+387 TDATLSMVGNKQGWMYRPLLNTDGSA
-401 DGKEKEKITGWEFKP
+401 
-416 LEIDGAVATVLTDM
+416 ATVLTDM

-435 IAKESILG
+435 TAKESILG
-443 EKSTLNVHGKVEL
+443 KDSTLNVHGKVDL
-456 GELKAKGVK
+456 GELKATDVK

-482 EDVPQTGTQL
+482 DDAPQTGTQL

-511 SVNIAKNGNE
+511 SVNIEKNGNE

-549 ELASMVT
+549 ELASMIT
-556 VGGTS
+556 VGDKT
-561 GAEVLKNT
+561 GADVLKNT

-580 ETTGTINKE
+580 ETTGTINEE

-774 ETFKANS
+774 ETFKANG

>member
-1 MKRKTA
+1 
-7 NTVTFQ
+7 
-13 QLKFSGGQ
+13 
-21 GFPACAGDMKSR
+21 
-33 KLRRTLCYG
+33 
-42 TVVKHNK
+42 
-49 RNGEMNSTF
+49 MNSTF

-98 TSVQAYVYVEAQGQ
+98 AGVQASEYVEAQGQ
-112 DKTVTQAHVVSQ
+112 DKTVTQADVEK
-124 DGDRVVGGWSNWSEA
+124 GGKRVVGGWRNWSDTA
-139 AEKAA
+139 QQAK
-144 LNNTVTVKS
+144 LNNTVTVES
-153 GDWGMVLGG
+153 GEWQLVIGG
-162 HYTSGGAEV
+162 HYSGVA
-171 DHSAVQNTHVVING
+171 DKAITHSVENTNVVING
-185 GTVSKS
+185 GSITKS
-191 VVGGTGGTDNQ
+191 VVGGTGASDN
-202 KLVRHNKTAVASVTI
+202 LEVTRINKNAVASVTI
-217 NGGSFGTAQP
+217 NGGSFGVAGEVGNT
-227 TTDCTELFVLGG
+227 TELFVLGG
-239 DLMKHKG
+239 DLMKHR
-246 DNGGGNINAYAESE
+246 GGFKNDPKDPDLSDAYAESE

-268 KGGTFNSAVVGGS
+268 KDGTFNSAIVGGS

-321 GHRTHSFVTE
+321 GHKTHSFVTE
-331 ANLSVIAKDKD
+331 ANLSVIAKDKA
-342 LAVNDSI
+342 LVVNDSI
-349 FAGGVRRMDSFGGSG
+349 FAGGVRRMDSLGGSG
-364 GSVEVKHATVRVED
+364 GSVKVDHATVRVEG
-378 VNVKGGIYG
+378 VKVEGGIYG
-387 TSASLKMLTEKVQV
+387 THAALTGTQSTTNSNNISKWHY
-401 DGKEKEKITGWEFKP
+401 DP

-435 IAKESILG
+435 SAKESILG
-443 EKSTLNVHGKVEL
+443 EESTLNVHGKVEL
-456 GELKAKGVK
+456 GDLKATGVK
-465 ISLFDAPANT
+465 ISLFDAPNS
-475 PKVQTFA
+475 PKVQTFDEA
-482 EDVPQTGTQL
+482 APQTGTQL
-492 NLGTLTGT
+492 NLGKLTGT

-521 NTPDADKPLIDSIT
+521 GTADKDKPLIDSIT

-689 MSGISAD
+689 MSGMSGISAD

-774 ETFKANS
+774 ETFKANG

>member
-1 MKRKTA
+1 
-7 NTVTFQ
+7 
-13 QLKFSGGQ
+13 
-21 GFPACAGDMKSR
+21 MKSR

-98 TSVQAYVYVEAQGQ
+98 AGVQASEYVEAQGQ
-112 DKTVTQAHVVSQ
+112 DKTVTQADVEK
-124 DGDRVVGGWSNWSEA
+124 GGKRVVGGWRNWSDTA
-139 AEKAA
+139 QQAK
-144 LNNTVTVKS
+144 LNNTVTVES
-153 GDWGMVLGG
+153 GEWQLVIGG
-162 HYTSGGAEV
+162 HYSGVA
-171 DHSAVQNTHVVING
+171 DKAITHSVENTNVVING
-185 GTVSKS
+185 GSITKS
-191 VVGGTGGTDNQ
+191 VVGGTGASDN
-202 KLVRHNKTAVASVTI
+202 LEVTRINKNAVASVTI
-217 NGGSFGTAQP
+217 NGGSFGVAGEVGNT
-227 TTDCTELFVLGG
+227 TELFVLGG
-239 DLMKHKG
+239 DLMKHR
-246 DNGGGNINAYAESE
+246 GGFKNDPKDPDLSDAYAESE

-268 KGGTFNSAVVGGS
+268 KDGTFNSAIVGGS

-321 GHRTHSFVTE
+321 GHKTHSFVTE
-331 ANLSVIAKDKD
+331 ANLSVIAKDKA
-342 LAVNDSI
+342 LVVNDSF
-349 FAGGVRRMDSFGGSG
+349 FAGGVRRMDSLGGSG
-364 GSVEVKHATVRVED
+364 GSVKVDHATVRVEG
-378 VNVKGGIYG
+378 VKVEGGIYG
-387 TSASLKMLTEKVQV
+387 THAALTGTQSTTNSNNISKWHY
-401 DGKEKEKITGWEFKP
+401 DP

-435 IAKESILG
+435 SAKESILG
-443 EKSTLNVHGKVEL
+443 EESTLNVHGKVEL
-456 GELKAKGVK
+456 GDLKATGVK
-465 ISLFDAPANT
+465 ISLFDAPNS
-475 PKVQTFA
+475 PKVQTFDEA
-482 EDVPQTGTQL
+482 APQTGTQL
-492 NLGTLTGT
+492 NLGKLTGT

-511 SVNIAKNGNE
+511 SVNIEMNGNAE
-521 NTPDADKPLIDSIT
+521 SETKPLIDSIT

-549 ELASMVT
+549 ELASMIT
-556 VGGTS
+556 VDDKT

-580 ETTGTINKE
+580 ETTGTINEE

-628 LGDIRSS
+628 MGDIRSS
-635 EGATG
+635 EGVTG

-689 MSGISAD
+689 MSGMSGISAD

-774 ETFKANS
+774 ETFKANG

>member
-1 MKRKTA
+1 
-7 NTVTFQ
+7 
-13 QLKFSGGQ
+13 
-21 GFPACAGDMKSR
+21 
-33 KLRRTLCYG
+33 
-42 TVVKHNK
+42 
-49 RNGEMNSTF
+49 MNSTF

-98 TSVQAYVYVEAQGQ
+98 AGVQASEYVEAQGQ
-112 DKTVTQAHVVSQ
+112 DKTVTQADVEK
-124 DGDRVVGGWSNWSEA
+124 GGKRVVGGWRNWSGTA
-139 AEKAA
+139 QQAK
-144 LNNTVTVKS
+144 LNSTVTVES
-153 GDWGMVLGG
+153 GEWQLVIGG
-162 HYTSGGAEV
+162 HYSGVA
-171 DHSAVQNTHVVING
+171 DKAITHSVENTNVVING
-185 GTVSKS
+185 GSITKS
-191 VVGGTGGTDNQ
+191 VVGGTGASDN
-202 KLVRHNKTAVASVTI
+202 LEVTRINKNAVASVTI
-217 NGGSFGTAQP
+217 NGGFFGVAGEVGNT
-227 TTDCTELFVLGG
+227 TELFVLGG
-239 DLMKHKG
+239 DLMKHR
-246 DNGGGNINAYAESE
+246 GGFKNDPKDPDLSDAYAESE

-268 KGGTFNSAVVGGS
+268 KDGTFNSAIVGGS

-321 GHRTHSFVTE
+321 GHKTHSFVTE
-331 ANLSVIAKDKD
+331 ANLSVIAKDKA
-342 LAVNDSI
+342 LVVNDSI
-349 FAGGVRRMDSFGGSG
+349 FAGGVRRMDSLGGSG
-364 GSVEVKHATVRVED
+364 GSVKVDHATVRVEG
-378 VNVKGGIYG
+378 VKVEGGIYG
-387 TSASLKMLTEKVQV
+387 THAALTGTQSTTNSNNISKWHY
-401 DGKEKEKITGWEFKP
+401 DP

-435 IAKESILG
+435 SAKESILG
-443 EKSTLNVHGKVEL
+443 EESTLNVHGKVEL
-456 GELKAKGVK
+456 GDLKATGVK
-465 ISLFDAPANT
+465 ISLFDAPNS
-475 PKVQTFA
+475 PKVQTFDEA
-482 EDVPQTGTQL
+482 APQTGTQL
-492 NLGTLTGT
+492 NLGKPTGT

-511 SVNIAKNGNE
+511 SVNIEMNGNAE
-521 NTPDADKPLIDSIT
+521 SETKPLIDSIT

-549 ELASMVT
+549 ELASMIT
-556 VGGTS
+556 VDDKT

-580 ETTGTINKE
+580 ETTGTINEE

-628 LGDIRSS
+628 MGDIRSS
-635 EGATG
+635 EGVTG

-774 ETFKANS
+774 ETFKANG

>member
-1 MKRKTA
+1 
-7 NTVTFQ
+7 
-13 QLKFSGGQ
+13 
-21 GFPACAGDMKSR
+21 
-33 KLRRTLCYG
+33 
-42 TVVKHNK
+42 
-49 RNGEMNSTF
+49 
-58 KIVFN
+58 
-63 RARGAMTVV
+63 MTV
-72 NEMTKSHQT
+72 E
-81 GRKAAVAV
+81 
-89 AVAGALAFS
+89 
-98 TSVQAYVYVEAQGQ
+98 
-112 DKTVTQAHVVSQ
+112 
-124 DGDRVVGGWSNWSEA
+124 GGEWQ
-139 AEKAA
+139 
-144 LNNTVTVKS
+144 LVI
-153 GDWGMVLGG
+153 GG
-162 HYTSGGAEV
+162 HYTSKENEV

-185 GTVSKS
+185 GTITKS
-191 VVGGTGGTDNQ
+191 VVGGTAGTDNQ
-202 KLVRHNKTAVASVTI
+202 KLVRNNKSAVANVTI
-217 NGGSFGTAQP
+217 NGGSFGAEGEVGNA
-227 TTDCTELFVLGG
+227 TELFVLGG
-239 DLMKHKG
+239 DLMKH
-246 DNGGGNINAYAESE
+246 GGSYSGIIDAYAESE

-268 KGGTFNSAVVGGS
+268 KDGTFNSAIVGGS

-321 GHRTHSFVTE
+321 GHKTHSFVTE
-331 ANLSVIAKDKD
+331 ANLSVIAKDKA
-342 LAVNDSI
+342 LVVKDSI
-349 FAGGVRRMDSFGGSG
+349 FAGGVRRMDSLGGSG
-364 GSVEVKHATVRVED
+364 GSVKVDHATVRVEG
-378 VNVKGGIYG
+378 VEVQGGIYG
-387 TSASLKMLTEKVQV
+387 THAALTGTQSTT
-401 DGKEKEKITGWEFKP
+401 DSNKISKWNYNP

-435 IAKESILG
+435 TAKESILG
-443 EKSTLNVHGKVEL
+443 KDSTLNVHGKVEL

-580 ETTGTINKE
+580 ETTGTINEE

>member
-1 MKRKTA
+1 M
-7 NTVTFQ
+7 
-13 QLKFSGGQ
+13 
-21 GFPACAGDMKSR
+21 
-33 KLRRTLCYG
+33 
-42 TVVKHNK
+42 
-49 RNGEMNSTF
+49 
-58 KIVFN
+58 
-63 RARGAMTVV
+63 
-72 NEMTKSHQT
+72 
-81 GRKAAVAV
+81 
-89 AVAGALAFS
+89 
-98 TSVQAYVYVEAQGQ
+98 
-112 DKTVTQAHVVSQ
+112 
-124 DGDRVVGGWSNWSEA
+124 
-139 AEKAA
+139 
-144 LNNTVTVKS
+144 
-153 GDWGMVLGG
+153 
-162 HYTSGGAEV
+162 
-171 DHSAVQNTHVVING
+171 
-185 GTVSKS
+185 
-191 VVGGTGGTDNQ
+191 
-202 KLVRHNKTAVASVTI
+202 TI
-217 NGGSFGTAQP
+217 NGGSFGTTNY

-246 DNGGGNINAYAESE
+246 DAFGGNINAEAESE

-321 GHRTHSFVTE
+321 GHKTHSFVTE
-331 ANLSVIAKDKD
+331 ANLSVIAKDKA
-342 LAVNDSI
+342 LVVNDSI
-349 FAGGVRRMDSFGGSG
+349 FAGGLVRDDAYGNPADSSSTVG
-364 GSVEVKHATVRVED
+364 HATVRVEG
-378 VNVKGGIYG
+378 VKVEGEGGIYG
-387 TSASLKMLTEKVQV
+387 TDATLSMVGNKQGWMYRPLLNTDGSA
-401 DGKEKEKITGWEFKP
+401 
-416 LEIDGAVATVLTDM
+416 ATVLTDM

-435 IAKESILG
+435 TAKESILG
-443 EKSTLNVHGKVEL
+443 KDSTLNVHGKVEL
-456 GELKAKGVK
+456 GELKTTDVK
-465 ISLFDAPANT
+465 ISLFDAPNS
-475 PKVQTFA
+475 PKVQTFDEA
-482 EDVPQTGTQL
+482 APQTGTQL

-511 SVNIAKNGNE
+511 SVNIEKNGNAVSE
-521 NTPDADKPLIDSIT
+521 TKPLIDSIT

-549 ELASMVT
+549 ELASMIT
-556 VGGTS
+556 VGDKS

-569 DLKLESGDVFG
+569 GLKLESGDVFG
-580 ETTGTINKE
+580 ETTGTINEE

-774 ETFKANS
+774 ETFKANG

>member
-1 MKRKTA
+1 
-7 NTVTFQ
+7 
-13 QLKFSGGQ
+13 
-21 GFPACAGDMKSR
+21 MKSR

-42 TVVKHNK
+42 TFVKHNK

-98 TSVQAYVYVEAQGQ
+98 AGVHAADPVYVEGAGK
-112 DKTVTQAHVVSQ
+112 DITVTKAHITPNV
-124 DGDRVVGGWSNWSEA
+124 GNRVVGGWNKWSDTA
-139 AEKAA
+139 QQAA
-144 LNNTVTVKS
+144 LNNTVTVE
-153 GDWGMVLGG
+153 GGEWQLVIGG
-162 HYTSGGAEV
+162 HYTSKENEV

-185 GTVSKS
+185 GTITKS
-191 VVGGTGGTDNQ
+191 VVGGTAGTDNQ
-202 KLVRHNKTAVASVTI
+202 KLVRNNKSAVANVTI
-217 NGGSFGTAQP
+217 NGGSFGAEGEVGNA
-227 TTDCTELFVLGG
+227 TELFVLGG
-239 DLMKHKG
+239 DLMKH
-246 DNGGGNINAYAESE
+246 GGSYSGIIDAYAESE

-268 KGGTFNSAVVGGS
+268 KDGTFNSAIVGGS

-321 GHRTHSFVTE
+321 GHKTHSFVTE
-331 ANLSVIAKDKD
+331 ANLSVIAKDKA
-342 LAVNDSI
+342 LVVKDSI
-349 FAGGVRRMDSFGGSG
+349 FAGGVRRMDSLGGSG
-364 GSVEVKHATVRVED
+364 GSVKVDHATVRVEG
-378 VNVKGGIYG
+378 VKVEGGIYG
-387 TSASLKMLTEKVQV
+387 THAALKGTQSTTNSNNISKWHY
-401 DGKEKEKITGWEFKP
+401 DP

-435 IAKESILG
+435 SATESILG

-456 GELKAKGVK
+456 GELKATDVK
-465 ISLFDAPANT
+465 ISLFDAPNS
-475 PKVQTFA
+475 PKVQTFDEA
-482 EDVPQTGTQL
+482 APQTGTQL

-556 VGGTS
+556 VGDKS

-580 ETTGTINKE
+580 ETTGTINEE

-628 LGDIRSS
+628 MGDIRSS
-635 EGATG
+635 EGVTG

-752 FDLTDTFY
+752 FDLTDAFY

-774 ETFKANS
+774 ETFKANG

>member
-1 MKRKTA
+1 
-7 NTVTFQ
+7 
-13 QLKFSGGQ
+13 
-21 GFPACAGDMKSR
+21 
-33 KLRRTLCYG
+33 
-42 TVVKHNK
+42 
-49 RNGEMNSTF
+49 MNSTF

-98 TSVQAYVYVEAQGQ
+98 AGVQASEYVYVEAQGQ
-112 DKTVTQAHVVSQ
+112 DKTVTQADVEK
-124 DGDRVVGGWSNWSEA
+124 GGKRVVGGWRNWSDTA
-139 AEKAA
+139 QQAK
-144 LNNTVTVKS
+144 LNNTVTVES
-153 GDWGMVLGG
+153 GEWQLVIGG
-162 HYTSGGAEV
+162 HYSGVA
-171 DHSAVQNTHVVING
+171 DKAITHSVENTNVVING
-185 GTVSKS
+185 GSITKS
-191 VVGGTGGTDNQ
+191 VVGGTGASDN
-202 KLVRHNKTAVASVTI
+202 LEVTRINKNAVASVTI
-217 NGGSFGTAQP
+217 NGGSFGVAGEVGNT
-227 TTDCTELFVLGG
+227 TELFVLGG
-239 DLMKHKG
+239 DLMKHRGEFKN
-246 DNGGGNINAYAESE
+246 DPKDPDLSDAYAESE

-268 KGGTFNSAVVGGS
+268 KDGTFNSAIVGGS

-289 ANKGAKTT
+289 ANKSAKTT

-321 GHRTHSFVTE
+321 GHKTHSFVTE
-331 ANLSVIAKDKD
+331 ANLSVIAKDKA
-342 LAVNDSI
+342 LVVNDSI
-349 FAGGVRRMDSFGGSG
+349 FAGGVRRMDSLGGSG
-364 GSVEVKHATVRVED
+364 GSVKVDHATVRVEG
-378 VNVKGGIYG
+378 VKVEGGIYG
-387 TSASLKMLTEKVQV
+387 THAALTGTQSTTKSNNISKWHY
-401 DGKEKEKITGWEFKP
+401 DP

-435 IAKESILG
+435 SAKESILG
-443 EKSTLNVHGKVEL
+443 KESTLNVHGKVKL
-456 GELKAKGVK
+456 GDLKATGVK
-465 ISLFDAPANT
+465 ISLFDAPNS
-475 PKVQTFA
+475 PKVQTFDEA
-482 EDVPQTGTQL
+482 APQTGTQL
-492 NLGTLTGT
+492 NLGKLTGT

-511 SVNIAKNGNE
+511 SVNIVEMNGNAE
-521 NTPDADKPLIDSIT
+521 SETKPLIDSIT

-549 ELASMVT
+549 ELASMIT
-556 VGGTS
+556 VGDKT
-561 GAEVLKNT
+561 GADVLKNT

-580 ETTGTINKE
+580 ETTGTINEE

-628 LGDIRSS
+628 MGDIRSS
-635 EGATG
+635 EGVTG

-689 MSGISAD
+689 MSGMSGISAD

>member
-1 MKRKTA
+1 
-7 NTVTFQ
+7 
-13 QLKFSGGQ
+13 
-21 GFPACAGDMKSR
+21 
-33 KLRRTLCYG
+33 
-42 TVVKHNK
+42 
-49 RNGEMNSTF
+49 MNSTF

-98 TSVQAYVYVEAQGQ
+98 AGVQAETRYVQGQGQ
-112 DKTVTQAHVVSQ
+112 DVTVTKKDVDSKYSEN
-124 DGDRVVGGWSNWSEA
+124 RVVGGWSNWSEA

-144 LNNTVTVKS
+144 LNNTVTVES

-162 HYTSGGAEV
+162 HYTSGGAVV

-191 VVGGTGGTDNQ
+191 VVGGTAGTDNR
-202 KLVRHNKTAVASVTI
+202 KLVRNNKSAVANVTI
-217 NGGSFGTAQP
+217 NGGSFGAEGEVGNA
-227 TTDCTELFVLGG
+227 TELFVLGG
-239 DLMKHKG
+239 DLMKH
-246 DNGGGNINAYAESE
+246 GGSYSGIIDAYAESE

-268 KGGTFNSAVVGGS
+268 KDGTFNSAIVGGS

-321 GHRTHSFVTE
+321 GHKTHSFVTE
-331 ANLSVIAKDKD
+331 ANLSVIAKDKA
-342 LAVNDSI
+342 LVVNDSI
-349 FAGGVRRMDSFGGSG
+349 FAGGVRRMDSLGGSG
-364 GSVEVKHATVRVED
+364 GSVEVDHATVRVEG
-378 VNVKGGIYG
+378 VKVEGGIYG
-387 TSASLKMLTEKVQV
+387 THAALKGTKSPTNSNNIIEWHY
-401 DGKEKEKITGWEFKP
+401 TP
-416 LEIDGAVATVLTDM
+416 LEIAGAVATVLTDM

-435 IAKESILG
+435 SATESILG
-443 EKSTLNVHGKVEL
+443 EKSTLNVHGNVEL
-456 GELKAKGVK
+456 GELKAKNVK
-465 ISLFDAPANT
+465 ISLFDAPDNT

-482 EDVPQTGTQL
+482 DDAPQTGTQL
-492 NLGTLTGT
+492 NLGKLTGT

-511 SVNIAKNGNE
+511 SVNIKENGNAE
-521 NTPDADKPLIDSIT
+521 SETEPLIDSIT

-543 VAGDLN
+543 VGGNL
-549 ELASMVT
+549 ESLADMVT
-556 VGGTS
+556 IGTQS
-561 GAEVLKNT
+561 GTDVLTNT
-569 DLKLESGDVFG
+569 KLTLESGDVFG

-689 MSGISAD
+689 MSGMSGISAD

>member
-1 MKRKTA
+1 
-7 NTVTFQ
+7 
-13 QLKFSGGQ
+13 
-21 GFPACAGDMKSR
+21 
-33 KLRRTLCYG
+33 
-42 TVVKHNK
+42 
-49 RNGEMNSTF
+49 MNSTF

-98 TSVQAYVYVEAQGQ
+98 AGVQATVYVEGQGQ
-112 DKTVTQAHVVSQ
+112 DVTVTEGEVNSQ
-124 DGDRVVGGWSNWSEA
+124 DSKNRVVGGWKDWSDTA
-139 AEKAA
+139 QQAA
-144 LNNTVTVKS
+144 LNNTVTVQS
-153 GDWGMVLGG
+153 GQWNMAIGG
-162 HYTSGGAEV
+162 HYTSDRDQV

-185 GTVSKS
+185 GEVYA
-191 VVGGTGGTDNQ
+191 VVGGTGGTGGTDNQ
-202 KLVRHNKTAVASVTI
+202 KLVRNNKSAVANVTI
-217 NGGSFGTAQP
+217 NGGSFGAEGEVGNA
-227 TTDCTELFVLGG
+227 TELFVLGG
-239 DLMKHKG
+239 DLMKH
-246 DNGGGNINAYAESE
+246 GGSYSGIIDAYAESE

-268 KGGTFNSAVVGGS
+268 KDGTFNSAIVGGS

-321 GHRTHSFVTE
+321 GHKTHSFVTE
-331 ANLSVIAKDKD
+331 ANLSVIAKDKA
-342 LAVNDSI
+342 LVVKDSI
-349 FAGGVRRMDSFGGSG
+349 FAGGVRRMDSLGGSG
-364 GSVEVKHATVRVED
+364 GSVKVDHATVRVEG
-378 VNVKGGIYG
+378 VEVQGGIYG
-387 TSASLKMLTEKVQV
+387 THAALTGTQSTT
-401 DGKEKEKITGWEFKP
+401 DSNKISKWNYNP

-435 IAKESILG
+435 SAKESILG

-456 GELKAKGVK
+456 GDLKATGVK
-465 ISLFDAPANT
+465 ISLFDAPNS
-475 PKVQTFA
+475 PKVQTFDEA
-482 EDVPQTGTQL
+482 APQTGTQL
-492 NLGTLTGT
+492 NLGKLTGT

-511 SVNIAKNGNE
+511 SVNIEKNGNE

-561 GAEVLKNT
+561 GAEVLENT

-580 ETTGTINKE
+580 ETTGTINEE

-635 EGATG
+635 EGVTG

-760 AEPSAELTYTRVDG
+760 AAPSAELTYTRVDG

-786 DDYDSMVGRI
+786 DDYDYMVGRI

>member
-1 MKRKTA
+1 
-7 NTVTFQ
+7 
-13 QLKFSGGQ
+13 
-21 GFPACAGDMKSR
+21 
-33 KLRRTLCYG
+33 
-42 TVVKHNK
+42 
-49 RNGEMNSTF
+49 
-58 KIVFN
+58 
-63 RARGAMTVV
+63 MTV
-72 NEMTKSHQT
+72 E
-81 GRKAAVAV
+81 
-89 AVAGALAFS
+89 
-98 TSVQAYVYVEAQGQ
+98 
-112 DKTVTQAHVVSQ
+112 
-124 DGDRVVGGWSNWSEA
+124 GGEWQ
-139 AEKAA
+139 
-144 LNNTVTVKS
+144 LVI
-153 GDWGMVLGG
+153 GG
-162 HYTSGGAEV
+162 HYTSKENEV

-185 GTVSKS
+185 GTITKS
-191 VVGGTGGTDNQ
+191 VVGGTAGTDNQ
-202 KLVRHNKTAVASVTI
+202 KLVRNNKSAVANVTI
-217 NGGSFGTAQP
+217 NGGSFGAEGEVGNA
-227 TTDCTELFVLGG
+227 TELFVLGG
-239 DLMKHKG
+239 DLMKH
-246 DNGGGNINAYAESE
+246 GGSYSGIIDAYAESE

-268 KGGTFNSAVVGGS
+268 KDGTFNSAIVGGS

-321 GHRTHSFVTE
+321 GHKTHSFVTE
-331 ANLSVIAKDKD
+331 ANLSVIAKDKA
-342 LAVNDSI
+342 LVVKDSI
-349 FAGGVRRMDSFGGSG
+349 FAGGVRRMDSLGGSG
-364 GSVEVKHATVRVED
+364 GSVKVDHATVRVEG
-378 VNVKGGIYG
+378 VEVQGGIYG
-387 TSASLKMLTEKVQV
+387 THAALKGTKSPTNTNNIIEWHY
-401 DGKEKEKITGWEFKP
+401 TP
-416 LEIDGAVATVLTDM
+416 LEIAGAVATVLTDM

-435 IAKESILG
+435 TAKESILG
-443 EKSTLNVHGKVEL
+443 KDSTLNVHGKVDL
-456 GELKAKGVK
+456 GELKATDVK

-482 EDVPQTGTQL
+482 DDAPQTGTQL

-511 SVNIAKNGNE
+511 SVNIEKNGNE

-549 ELASMVT
+549 ELASMIT
-556 VGGTS
+556 VGDKT
-561 GAEVLKNT
+561 GADVLKNT

-580 ETTGTINKE
+580 ETTGTINEE

-774 ETFKANS
+774 ETFKANG

>member
-1 MKRKTA
+1 MKWKTS
-7 NTVTFQ
+7 NVVIFQ
-13 QLKFSGGQ
+13 QLKFSGGGQ

-33 KLRRTLCYG
+33 KVRRTLCYG

-162 HYTSGGAEV
+162 HFSSGGAEV

-217 NGGSFGTAQP
+217 NGGSFGTTNY

-239 DLMKHKG
+239 DLMKHRG
-246 DNGGGNINAYAESE
+246 DAFDGNINAEAESE
-260 IGATHVTI
+260 IGATHITI

-310 NHAIVAGGLAS
+310 NHGIVAGGLAS
-321 GHRTHSFVTE
+321 GHKTHSFVNE
-331 ANLSVIAKDKD
+331 ANLSIVAKDKA
-342 LAVNDSI
+342 LVVKKSI
-349 FAGGVRRMDSFGGSG
+349 FAGGLVRDDAYGNPADSSSTVG
-364 GSVEVKHATVRVED
+364 HATVRVEG
-378 VNVKGGIYG
+378 VKVEGEGGIYG
-387 TSASLKMLTEKVQV
+387 TDATLSMVGNKQGWMYRPLLNTDGSA
-401 DGKEKEKITGWEFKP
+401 
-416 LEIDGAVATVLTDM
+416 ATVLTDM

-435 IAKESILG
+435 TAKESILG
-443 EKSTLNVHGKVEL
+443 KDSTLNVHGKVEL
-456 GELKAKGVK
+456 GELKATDVK
-465 ISLFDAPANT
+465 ISLFDAPNS
-475 PKVQTFA
+475 PKAQTFDEA
-482 EDVPQTGTQL
+482 APQTGTQL

-511 SVNIAKNGNE
+511 SVNIEKNGNAVSE
-521 NTPDADKPLIDSIT
+521 TKPLIDSIT

-549 ELASMVT
+549 ELASMIT
-556 VGGTS
+556 VGDKT
-561 GAEVLKNT
+561 GADVLKNT

-580 ETTGTINKE
+580 ETTGTINEE
-589 GKLEDVKTSVNMNN
+589 GKLENVKTSVNMNN

-628 LGDIRSS
+628 MGDIRSS

>member
-1 MKRKTA
+1 
-7 NTVTFQ
+7 
-13 QLKFSGGQ
+13 
-21 GFPACAGDMKSR
+21 MKSR

-98 TSVQAYVYVEAQGQ
+98 AGVHAADPVYVEGAGK
-112 DKTVTQAHVVSQ
+112 DITVTKAHITPNV
-124 DGDRVVGGWSNWSEA
+124 GNRVVGGWNKWSDTA
-139 AEKAA
+139 QQAA
-144 LNNTVTVKS
+144 LNNTVTVE
-153 GDWGMVLGG
+153 GGEWQLVIGG
-162 HYTSGGAEV
+162 HYTSKENEV

-185 GTVSKS
+185 GTITKS
-191 VVGGTGGTDNQ
+191 VVGGTAGTDNQ
-202 KLVRHNKTAVASVTI
+202 KLVRNNKSAVANVTI
-217 NGGSFGTAQP
+217 NGGSFGAEGEVGNA
-227 TTDCTELFVLGG
+227 TELFVLGG
-239 DLMKHKG
+239 DLMKH
-246 DNGGGNINAYAESE
+246 GGSYSGIIDAYAESE

-268 KGGTFNSAVVGGS
+268 KDGTFNSAIVGGS

-321 GHRTHSFVTE
+321 GHKTHSFVTE
-331 ANLSVIAKDKD
+331 ANLSVIAKDKA
-342 LAVNDSI
+342 LVVKDSI
-349 FAGGVRRMDSFGGSG
+349 FAGGVRRMDSLGGSG
-364 GSVEVKHATVRVED
+364 GSVKVDHATVRVEG
-378 VNVKGGIYG
+378 VEVQGGIYG
-387 TSASLKMLTEKVQV
+387 THAALTGTQSTT
-401 DGKEKEKITGWEFKP
+401 DSNKISKWNYNP

-435 IAKESILG
+435 TAKESILG
-443 EKSTLNVHGKVEL
+443 KDSTLNVHGKVEL
-456 GELKAKGVK
+456 GDLKAKGVK

-549 ELASMVT
+549 ELASMIT
-556 VGGTS
+556 VGDKT

-580 ETTGTINKE
+580 ETTGTLNE
-589 GKLEDVKTSVNMNN
+589 NGELEDVKTSVNMNN

-689 MSGISAD
+689 MSGMSGISAD

-760 AEPSAELTYTRVDG
+760 AGSPTRALTAKRSRPTATRSASTT
-774 ETFKANS
+774 TTPWSAAS
-781 NTLGI
+781 
-786 DDYDSMVGRI
+786 
-796 GATAGLNC
+796 
-804 SQGRGGVYARFGVAH
+804 ARPQA
-819 EFMGDGRFTAV
+819 
-830 NAAGTAA
+830 
-837 DPIEVDGKD
+837 
-846 TWVEYAVGANF
+846 
-857 NITKQ
+857 
-862 TYVWADL
+862 
-869 ERTSGAEV
+869 
-877 DEDWRATIGVRHAF
+877 

>member
-1 MKRKTA
+1 MKNA
-7 NTVTFQ
+7 VIFQ
-13 QLKFSGGQ
+13 QLKLSRGQ

-139 AEKAA
+139 AKKAA
-144 LNNTVTVKS
+144 LNNTVTVES

-162 HYTSGGAEV
+162 HYTSNGDVV

-239 DLMKHKG
+239 DLMKYKG
-246 DNGGGNINAYAESE
+246 ATNVVDDTKEAMST

-268 KGGTFNSAVVGGS
+268 KHGTFNSAIVGGS
-281 AAIVYYGN
+281 AAIVYYEN
-289 ANKGAKTT
+289 ANKGVTT
-297 VGTTNVTIEGGTF
+297 SVGTTNVMIEGGTF

-349 FAGGVRRMDSFGGSG
+349 FAGGVRRMDSLGGSG
-364 GSVEVKHATVRVED
+364 GSVEVDHATVRVED

-401 DGKEKEKITGWEFKP
+401 DGQEKEKITGWEFKP

-435 IAKESILG
+435 SAKESILG

-456 GELKAKGVK
+456 GDLKATGVK
-465 ISLFDAPANT
+465 ISLFDAPNS
-475 PKVQTFA
+475 PKVQTFDEA
-482 EDVPQTGTQL
+482 APQTGTQL
-492 NLGTLTGT
+492 NLGKLTGT

-511 SVNIAKNGNE
+511 SVNIEKNGNE

-549 ELASMVT
+549 ELASMIT
-556 VGGTS
+556 VGDKT
-561 GAEVLKNT
+561 GADVLKNT

-580 ETTGTINKE
+580 ETTGTINEE

-774 ETFKANS
+774 ETFKANG

>member
-1 MKRKTA
+1 
-7 NTVTFQ
+7 
-13 QLKFSGGQ
+13 
-21 GFPACAGDMKSR
+21 
-33 KLRRTLCYG
+33 
-42 TVVKHNK
+42 
-49 RNGEMNSTF
+49 MNSTF

-98 TSVQAYVYVEAQGQ
+98 AEVQASEYVEAQGQ
-112 DKTVTQAHVVSQ
+112 DKTVTQADVEK
-124 DGDRVVGGWSNWSEA
+124 GGKRVVGGWRNWSDTA
-139 AEKAA
+139 QQAK
-144 LNNTVTVKS
+144 LNNTVTVES
-153 GDWGMVLGG
+153 GEWQLVIGG
-162 HYTSGGAEV
+162 HYSGVA
-171 DHSAVQNTHVVING
+171 DKAITHSVENTNVVING
-185 GTVSKS
+185 GSITKS
-191 VVGGTGGTDNQ
+191 VVGGTGASDN
-202 KLVRHNKTAVASVTI
+202 LEVTRINKNAVASVTI
-217 NGGSFGTAQP
+217 NGGSFGVAGEVGNA
-227 TTDCTELFVLGG
+227 TELFVVGG
-239 DLMKHKG
+239 DLMKHR
-246 DNGGGNINAYAESE
+246 GGYREEESWPDLTNAYAESE

-268 KGGTFNSAVVGGS
+268 KDGTFNSAIVGGS

-321 GHRTHSFVTE
+321 GHKTHSFVTE
-331 ANLSVIAKDKD
+331 ANLSVIAKDKA
-342 LAVNDSI
+342 LVVKDSI
-349 FAGGVRRMDSFGGSG
+349 FAGGVRRMDSLGGSG
-364 GSVEVKHATVRVED
+364 GSVKVDHATVRVEG
-378 VNVKGGIYG
+378 VEVQGGIYG
-387 TSASLKMLTEKVQV
+387 THAALTGTQSTT
-401 DGKEKEKITGWEFKP
+401 DSNKISKWNYNP

-435 IAKESILG
+435 SAKESILG

-456 GELKAKGVK
+456 GDLKATGVK
-465 ISLFDAPANT
+465 ISLFDAPNS
-475 PKVQTFA
+475 PKVQTFDEA
-482 EDVPQTGTQL
+482 APQTGTQL

-549 ELASMVT
+549 ELASMIT
-556 VGGTS
+556 VGDKT
-561 GAEVLKNT
+561 GADVLKNT

-580 ETTGTINKE
+580 ETTGTINEE

-628 LGDIRSS
+628 MGDIRSS
-635 EGATG
+635 EGVTG

>member
-1 MKRKTA
+1 
-7 NTVTFQ
+7 
-13 QLKFSGGQ
+13 
-21 GFPACAGDMKSR
+21 
-33 KLRRTLCYG
+33 
-42 TVVKHNK
+42 
-49 RNGEMNSTF
+49 MNSTF

-162 HYTSGGAEV
+162 HFSSGGAEV

-217 NGGSFGTAQP
+217 NGGSFGTTNY

-239 DLMKHKG
+239 DLMKHRG
-246 DNGGGNINAYAESE
+246 DAFDGNINAEAESE
-260 IGATHVTI
+260 IGATHITI

-310 NHAIVAGGLAS
+310 NHGIVAGGLAS
-321 GHRTHSFVTE
+321 GHKTHSFVNE
-331 ANLSVIAKDKD
+331 ANLSIVAKDKA
-342 LAVNDSI
+342 LVVKKSI
-349 FAGGVRRMDSFGGSG
+349 FAGGLVRDDAYGNPADSSSTVG
-364 GSVEVKHATVRVED
+364 HATVRVEG
-378 VNVKGGIYG
+378 VKVEGEGGIYG
-387 TSASLKMLTEKVQV
+387 TDATLSMVGNKQGWMYRPLLNTDGSA
-401 DGKEKEKITGWEFKP
+401 
-416 LEIDGAVATVLTDM
+416 ATVLTDM

-435 IAKESILG
+435 TAKESILG
-443 EKSTLNVHGKVEL
+443 KDSTLNVHGKVEL
-456 GELKAKGVK
+456 GELKATDVK
-465 ISLFDAPANT
+465 ISLFDAPNS
-475 PKVQTFA
+475 PKAQTFDEA
-482 EDVPQTGTQL
+482 APQTGTQL

-511 SVNIAKNGNE
+511 SVNIEKNGNAVSE
-521 NTPDADKPLIDSIT
+521 TKPLIDSIT

-549 ELASMVT
+549 ELASMIT
-556 VGGTS
+556 VGDKT
-561 GAEVLKNT
+561 GADVLKNT

-580 ETTGTINKE
+580 ETTGTINEE
-589 GKLEDVKTSVNMNN
+589 GKLENVKTSVNMNN

-628 LGDIRSS
+628 MGDIRSS

-674 SRLGLSFSYTQGDAD
+674 YRLGLSFSYTQGDAD

-786 DDYDSMVGRI
+786 DDYDSTRAPVAEELSLLRNEAAPRRSARRADSPKLMFSDSSI
-796 GATAGLNC
+796 EFPSPAGSCRN
-804 SQGRGGVYARFGVAH
+804 SKSDF
-819 EFMGDGRFTAV
+819 
-830 NAAGTAA
+830 A
-837 DPIEVDGKD
+837 D
-846 TWVEYAVGANF
+846 
-857 NITKQ
+857 
-862 TYVWADL
+862 
-869 ERTSGAEV
+869 
-877 DEDWRATIGVRHAF
+877 

>member
-1 MKRKTA
+1 
-7 NTVTFQ
+7 
-13 QLKFSGGQ
+13 
-21 GFPACAGDMKSR
+21 
-33 KLRRTLCYG
+33 
-42 TVVKHNK
+42 
-49 RNGEMNSTF
+49 MNSTF

-89 AVAGALAFS
+89 AVASALAFS
-98 TSVQAYVYVEAQGQ
+98 AGVQATEYVDAQGQ
-112 DKTVTQAHVVSQ
+112 DKTVTHADVQKK
-124 DGDRVVGGWSNWSEA
+124 DEYRLLGGWWNWSEA

-144 LNNTVTVKS
+144 LNNTVTVES

-162 HYTSGGAEV
+162 HYTSGGAVV

-185 GTVSKS
+185 GTITKS
-191 VVGGTGGTDNQ
+191 VVGGTAGTDNQ
-202 KLVRHNKTAVASVTI
+202 KLVRNNKTAVASVTI
-217 NGGSFGTAQP
+217 NGGSFGVAGEVGNA
-227 TTDCTELFVLGG
+227 TELFVLGG
-239 DLMKHKG
+239 DLMKYMGTDKVE
-246 DNGGGNINAYAESE
+246 DDTKEAMST

-268 KGGTFNSAVVGGS
+268 KAGTFNSAIVGGS
-281 AAIVYYGN
+281 AAIVYYGY
-289 ANKGAKTT
+289 ANKGVTT
-297 VGTTNVTIEGGTF
+297 SVGTTNVKIEGGTF

-331 ANLSVIAKDKD
+331 ANLSVIAKDE

-349 FAGGVRRMDSFGGSG
+349 FAGGVRRMDSLGGSG
-364 GSVEVKHATVRVED
+364 GSVEVDHATVRVEG
-378 VNVKGGIYG
+378 VKVEGGIYG
-387 TSASLKMLTEKVQV
+387 THAALKGTKSPTNSNNIIEWHY
-401 DGKEKEKITGWEFKP
+401 TP
-416 LEIDGAVATVLTDM
+416 LEIAGAVATVLTDM

-435 IAKESILG
+435 TAKESILG
-443 EKSTLNVHGKVEL
+443 KDSTLNVHGKVEL
-456 GELKAKGVK
+456 GELKATDVK
-465 ISLFDAPANT
+465 ISLFDAPNS
-475 PKVQTFA
+475 PKVQTFDEA
-482 EDVPQTGTQL
+482 APQTGTQL

-511 SVNIAKNGNE
+511 SVNIEKSE
-521 NTPDADKPLIDSIT
+521 TKPLIDSIT

-549 ELASMVT
+549 ELASMIT
-556 VGGTS
+556 VGDKT
-561 GAEVLKNT
+561 GADVLKNT

-580 ETTGTINKE
+580 ETTGTINEE

-628 LGDIRSS
+628 LGEIRSS

-774 ETFKANS
+774 ETFKANG

>member
-1 MKRKTA
+1 MPLYF
-7 NTVTFQ
+7 NSLSF
-13 QLKFSGGQ
+13 LGGGQ

-33 KLRRTLCYG
+33 KLRHTLCYG

-63 RARGAMTVV
+63 RAHGAMTVV

-112 DKTVTQAHVVSQ
+112 DKTVTQANVVSQ

-162 HYTSGGAEV
+162 HFSSGGAEV

-217 NGGSFGTAQP
+217 NGGSFGTTNY

-246 DNGGGNINAYAESE
+246 DAFGGNINAEAESE
-260 IGATHVTI
+260 IGATRVTI

-310 NHAIVAGGLAS
+310 NHGIVAGGLAS
-321 GHRTHSFVTE
+321 GHKTHSFVKE
-331 ANLSVIAKDKD
+331 ANLSIIAKDKA
-342 LAVNDSI
+342 LVVNKSI
-349 FAGGVRRMDSFGGSG
+349 FAGGLVRDDAYDNPADSSSTVG
-364 GSVEVKHATVRVED
+364 HATVRVEG
-378 VNVKGGIYG
+378 VKVEGGIYG
-387 TSASLKMLTEKVQV
+387 TDATLSMVGNKQGWMYRPLLNTDGSA
-401 DGKEKEKITGWEFKP
+401 
-416 LEIDGAVATVLTDM
+416 ATVRTDM

-435 IAKESILG
+435 TATESILG
-443 EKSTLNVHGKVEL
+443 KDSTLNVHGKVKL
-456 GELKAKGVK
+456 NELKATDVK

-482 EDVPQTGTQL
+482 DDAPQTGTQL
-492 NLGTLTGT
+492 NLDKLTGT

-511 SVNIAKNGNE
+511 SVNIKENGNAE
-521 NTPDADKPLIDSIT
+521 SETKPLIDSIT

-689 MSGISAD
+689 MSGMSGISAD

-752 FDLTDTFY
+752 FDLTDAFY

-774 ETFKANS
+774 ETFKANG

-819 EFMGDGRFTAV
+819 ELMGDGRFTAV